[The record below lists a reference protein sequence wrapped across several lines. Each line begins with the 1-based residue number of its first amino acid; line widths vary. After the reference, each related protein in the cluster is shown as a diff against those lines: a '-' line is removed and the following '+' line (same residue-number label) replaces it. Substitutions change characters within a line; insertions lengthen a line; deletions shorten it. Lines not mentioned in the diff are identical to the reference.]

1 MSQQLIEKI
10 QSYIEIEEEDRQFI
24 QSAFKPRRYAKG
36 EHFLLAGD
44 ICREAAFV
52 ERGVF
57 RFYINLQDEEATY
70 YFSAENE
77 FICDYP
83 SFLRQAASG
92 KNIQALEAAEVY
104 AISHS
109 DLQAF
114 YRKVRSGERFG
125 RLVAEEIF
133 VDSIEQLSS
142 FYQDKPEE
150 RYQNFVQRFPH
161 LAERLPQYHIA
172 SYVGIKP
179 QSLSRIRRRFLPA
192 R

>member
-1 MSQQLIEKI
+1 MSRYLLEKI
-10 QSYIEIEEEDRQFI
+10 QSYIEIKGEDRRFI
-24 QSAFKPRRYAKG
+24 QSAFKLRRYAKG

-44 ICREAAFV
+44 VCREAAFV

-57 RFYINLQDEEATY
+57 RFYINLKGEEATY

-83 SFLRQAASG
+83 SFLPQTPSG
-92 KNIQALEAAEVY
+92 INIQALEAAEIY
-104 AISHS
+104 AISHH
-109 DLQAF
+109 DLQDF
-114 YRKVRSGERFG
+114 YRKVHFGERFG

-133 VDSIEQLSS
+133 VDSIKQLYS
-142 FYQDKPEE
+142 FYQDKPEK
-150 RYQNFVQRFPH
+150 RYQNFVNRFPH
-161 LAERLPQYHIA
+161 LANRLPQYHIA

>member
-1 MSQQLIEKI
+1 MSQHLIEKI

-24 QSAFKPRRYAKG
+24 QLAFKSRRYAKG

-44 ICREAAFV
+44 ACGEAAFV

-57 RFYINLQDEEATY
+57 RFYINFEGEEANY

-77 FICDYP
+77 FVCDYP
-83 SFLRQAASG
+83 SFLRQNESD

-104 AISHS
+104 AISYS

-114 YRKVRSGERFG
+114 YRKVRFGERFG
-125 RLVAEEIF
+125 RLIAEEIF
-133 VDSIEQLSS
+133 VDSIGQLSS

-161 LAERLPQYHIA
+161 LAQRLPQYHIA

-179 QSLSRIRRRFLPA
+179 QSLSRIRRRLLPA

>member
-1 MSQQLIEKI
+1 MSQHLIEKI
-10 QSYIEIEEEDRQFI
+10 QSYIEIDEADRRFI

-44 ICREAAFV
+44 VCREAAFV
-52 ERGVF
+52 ARGVF
-57 RFYINLQDEEATY
+57 RFYINLEGEEATY
-70 YFSAENE
+70 SFSAENE

-83 SFLRQAASG
+83 SFLRQAASER
-92 KNIQALEAAEVY
+92 NIQALEAAEVY

-114 YRKVRSGERFG
+114 YRTVRFGERFG
-125 RLVAEEIF
+125 RMVAEEIF

-142 FYQDKPEE
+142 FYQNKPEE
-150 RYQNFVQRFPH
+150 RYQNFVQKFPH
-161 LAERLPQYHIA
+161 LAGRLPQYHIA